1 MPYSHFSHEHRRLR
15 GARRRRQA
23 LGRGRH
29 IVFDGALQVQPPR
42 HGVPEQIP
50 FGKNTHGRTAAVHH
64 HDGTDIA
71 LPHALQGITQA
82 FPRRANQRHPAHQF
96 AQGGIHRLPPG
107 GLLGVK
113 GLQLRIRLL
122 QQRAYTTVAKG
133 LKRRAAAR
141 QFFNRVNVR
150 FVAETV
156 FDGRIDVPGR
166 TPADHRS
173 KREAFA
179 ARVFDGISAQRIAI
193 DLGTAYQAALDD
205 IERGRDAVLRCGD
218 PPAFGKI
225 GQLEPTRQKHQGL
238 PVHPVEWRMST
249 Q

>member
-1 MPYSHFSHEHRRLR
+1 M
-15 GARRRRQA
+15 
-23 LGRGRH
+23 
-29 IVFDGALQVQPPR
+29 
-42 HGVPEQIP
+42 
-50 FGKNTHGRTAAVHH
+50 
-64 HDGTDIA
+64 
-71 LPHALQGITQA
+71 
-82 FPRRANQRHPAHQF
+82 
-96 AQGGIHRLPPG
+96 
-107 GLLGVK
+107 LGVK

-141 QFFNRVNVR
+141 QLFNRVNVR

-179 ARVFDGISAQRIAI
+179 ARVFDGICTRRIAI
-193 DLGTAYQAALDD
+193 GLGTAYQAALDD
-205 IERGRDAVLRCGD
+205 IERGRDAMLGCGD

-225 GQLEPTRQKHQGL
+225 GQLEPTRQKQQGL